1 MSSRRHTLIQ
11 FSRYAIV
18 GLVSNAMLFVLYLV
32 LTGLGLGHKLSM
44 TACFIIGV
52 IQTFLF
58 NKNWTFSYGFDF
70 GGSFLRYWAGYLS
83 AYIINLIILFVF
95 VDYMQLP
102 HQAVQ
107 GVTIILL
114 ALYLFL
120 LQKIWVFRHSS
131 QREPSPPAANEN
143 SL

>member
-1 MSSRRHTLIQ
+1 MSRHRHTLVQ

-18 GLVSNAMLFVLYLV
+18 GLVSNAMLFVLYLA

-83 AYIINLIILFVF
+83 AYVINLIMLFVF
-95 VDYMQLP
+95 VDYMQFP
-102 HQAVQ
+102 HQIVQ
-107 GVTIILL
+107 GVAIILL

-120 LQKIWVFRHSS
+120 LQKVWVFRHSPRRDQS
-131 QREPSPPAANEN
+131 RPAANEN

>member
-1 MSSRRHTLIQ
+1 MSRHRHTLVQ

-18 GLVSNAMLFVLYLV
+18 GVVSNAMLFVLYLA

-52 IQTFLF
+52 IQTFVF

-70 GGSFLRYWAGYLS
+70 GGSFLRYWLGYLS
-83 AYIINLIILFVF
+83 AYIINLIMLFVF
-95 VDYMQLP
+95 VDYMQFP

-107 GVTIILL
+107 GITIILL
-114 ALYLFL
+114 AIYLFL
-120 LQKIWVFRHSS
+120 LQKVWVFKHSPR
-131 QREPSPPAANEN
+131 REQSRPAANEN

>member
-1 MSSRRHTLIQ
+1 MSRRRHALVQ

-18 GLVSNAMLFVLYLV
+18 GLVSNAVLFVLYLV

-44 TACFIIGV
+44 TVCFIIGV
-52 IQTFLF
+52 TQTFLF
-58 NKNWTFSYGFDF
+58 NKNWTFSYRFDLR
-70 GGSFLRYWAGYLS
+70 GSFLRYWVGYLS
-83 AYIINLIILFVF
+83 AYVINLIILFVF
-95 VDYMQLP
+95 VDYMRLP

-107 GVTIILL
+107 GVTIVLL

-120 LQKIWVFRHSS
+120 LQKIWVFRDSPR
-131 QREPSPPAANEN
+131 REQNRPAANEN